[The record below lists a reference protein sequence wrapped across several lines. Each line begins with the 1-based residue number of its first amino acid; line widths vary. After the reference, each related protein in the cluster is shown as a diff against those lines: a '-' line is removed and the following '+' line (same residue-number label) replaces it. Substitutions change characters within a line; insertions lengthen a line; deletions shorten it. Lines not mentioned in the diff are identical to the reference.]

1 MAAPSLLRALP
12 LLRHRLLFHRR
23 IVAGILTPL
32 RRLACLSATET
43 TDQFSRAK
51 YLYGAE
57 NPNRCESID
66 KEKEKEI
73 WQEAERLAQVAK
85 DFLHSGRYM
94 DGERLNAEDEKI
106 VVAKLLAY
114 HPNSEDKIGCG
125 LDSIMVD
132 RHPIYR
138 QSRCLFVVRTDGVWI
153 DFSYHKCIKAYLR
166 TKFSS
171 LED

>member
-12 LLRHRLLFHRR
+12 LLRLRLRFHYHGH

-43 TDQFSRAK
+43 TADQCSRAK

-57 NPNRCESID
+57 NPNRFESID

-85 DFLHSGRYM
+85 DILHSGRYM

-125 LDSIMVD
+125 LDSIMA
-132 RHPIYR
+132 
-138 QSRCLFVVRTDGVWI
+138 WW
-153 DFSYHKCIKAYLR
+153 
-166 TKFSS
+166 
-171 LED
+171 

>member
-12 LLRHRLLFHRR
+12 LLRHRHRLRFHHHRH

-32 RRLACLSATET
+32 RRLACSSATET
-43 TDQFSRAK
+43 TASFSNEADQFSRAK

-57 NPNRCESID
+57 NRNRCESID

-73 WQEAERLAQVAK
+73 WQEAERLAHVAK
-85 DFLHSGRYM
+85 NILHSGRYM

-125 LDSIMVD
+125 LDSIVAL
-132 RHPIYR
+132 P
-138 QSRCLFVVRTDGVWI
+138 SE
-153 DFSYHKCIKAYLR
+153 
-166 TKFSS
+166 
-171 LED
+171 LEDART